1 MNNFKT
7 ETVPFFK
14 FGNSKIS
21 LKNLRYRAVKILK
34 IDMGLITIEISKK
47 S

>member
-14 FGNSKIS
+14 FGNKKI
-21 LKNLRYRAVKILK
+21 KNLKHRTVKILK
-34 IDMGLITIEISKK
+34 IDTGLITIEISKTF
-47 S
+47 